1 MGGQSNCQ
9 ALLPT
14 FKCGNPFLFR
24 KPFKWLYNLLY
35 CAVIVADS
43 GGMLTLYRQWAEI
56 DIDTDTYIYIYI
68 FSLTPANWMRSV
80 LLLAPVL
87 EMLRNLLKVT
97 QLGRWRAEI

>member
-68 FSLTPANWMRSV
+68 FFH
-80 LLLAPVL
+80 LLLP
-87 EMLRNLLKVT
+87 T
-97 QLGRWRAEI
+97 G